1 MLTRESI
8 LRLPYRPNSVCRASA
23 LAIFACAALT
33 GAWRLAAQTQS
44 SLWDGVYTDEQATRG
59 SAVYVDQCARCH
71 GADLTGGD
79 EVPPLT
85 GGQFL
90 SNWNTLSVNDLFERI
105 RVSMPADRPGRLSRQ
120 QDADILAYVLSF
132 DKFPSGKSELG
143 TQAETLKQ
151 IRFDAFKP

>member
-1 MLTRESI
+1 M
-8 LRLPYRPNSVCRASA
+8 RLPYRPNSVCRASA

-59 SAVYVDQCARCH
+59 SVVYADQCARCH
-71 GADLTGGD
+71 GADLAGGD
-79 EVPPLT
+79 AVPPLT

-105 RVSMPADRPGRLSRQ
+105 RVSMPADRPGHLSRQ

-143 TQAETLKQ
+143 TQAEPLKQ

>member
-44 SLWDGVYTDEQATRG
+44 SLWDGVYTEEQATRG
-59 SAVYVDQCARCH
+59 SAVYADQCARCH

-90 SNWNTLSVNDLFERI
+90 SNWNTLSVNALFERI

-143 TQAETLKQ
+143 TQAEALKQ

>member
-1 MLTRESI
+1 
-8 LRLPYRPNSVCRASA
+8 LRLNCRLNRAVFAIVAGAA
-23 LAIFACAALT
+23 LAS
-33 GAWRLAAQTQS
+33 AWRLTAQTQS

-59 SAVYVDQCARCH
+59 SLIYTDQCARCH

-79 EVPPLT
+79 EVAPLT

-105 RVSMPADRPGRLSRQ
+105 RISMPADKPGRLSRQ
-120 QDADILAYVLSF
+120 QVADILAYILSF
-132 DKFPSGKSELG
+132 DKFPSGKAELG

-151 IRFDAFKP
+151 IRFEAFKP